1 MKNKIFLIILSFFIF
16 CNISLSE
23 SLKFNTENISITEQG
38 NIINTGKGKV
48 ITTDNNYEIF
58 ANNFLYNKDL
68 DLLTSKG
75 NGIFVSKS
83 ENIEIKFDNATFDL
97 KNSFLE
103 AEGNVKILQLNNKF
117 EIKSDKVV
125 YNKEKNII
133 STNTQTELFDHY
145 KNNYIVESLIYEIDN
160 DLIKLTNVFF
170 ENINKD
176 NFQTP
181 IAFVNTK
188 SEKLFAKDVIL
199 NLDNSMI
206 NNDNQPRLKGNSLI
220 NDNDIAK
227 IKKGVFTTCKK
238 RDGCPPWQLEA
249 NEIKHDKKK
258 KIIYYDKAT
267 LKVYDFP
274 VLYFPKFFHPD
285 PTVKRQSGFL
295 IPSIKN
301 SKSSNYLNTPYFFA
315 IANNKDATFSPRF
328 YDDKSF
334 LIQSEYREVN
344 KESSHFVDA
353 SFLSDE
359 NGSTEDHLFY
369 NFNKSLIFNNF
380 DNSKLNVK
388 FQNLSND
395 TYIKANKLRSPII
408 EDESSLENSI
418 NLDFYSESLS
428 VNINSVVYED
438 LNKTGNDRYE
448 YVLPQIELIKKVEN
462 KTELDGNFTL
472 SSSTSVKNYN
482 TNIDEKLNI
491 NDLLFT
497 SNSKINDYGLYSNY
511 EFLLKNSNTDTNNSD
526 NFKPNSNHY
535 LSGIFQYNSFFP
547 LIKKN
552 ENLQK
557 ILTPRMSFKIAP
569 EHTKDVSNKIFEL
582 DVNNI
587 YNINRATSKDAIE
600 GGISFTYGSDF
611 SIVNLD
617 KSRDIFNLKFAN
629 NFRLEENEDLPKN
642 NQINQKTS
650 NFFSEITYNPNEF
663 LSTKYNSSLK
673 NNLSDLSY
681 ENLIAQFKINNLV
694 TTFDYLNENNYSNE
708 NSFLSSTVEY
718 SMNES
723 NSLSF
728 STRKNKTIDLTE
740 YYNLMYQYKNDC
752 LSASIEYDKE
762 YYSDRDLKPNET
774 LFFKLTIIPFGSANS
789 PNLSK

>member
-58 ANNFLYNKDL
+58 ANNFLYKKDL
-68 DLLTSKG
+68 DLLISKG
-75 NGIFVSKS
+75 DGIFVSKS

-206 NNDNQPRLKGNSLI
+206 NNNNQPRLKGNSLI

-344 KESSHFVDA
+344 KESSHFVDV

-380 DNSKLNVK
+380 DSSKLNVK

-395 TYIKANKLRSPII
+395 TYIKANKLKSPII

-418 NLDFYSESLS
+418 NLDFYSDSLS

-462 KTELDGNFTL
+462 KTKLDGNFTL

-511 EFLLKNSNTDTNNSD
+511 EFLVKNSNTDTNNSD

-569 EHTKDVSNKIFEL
+569 EHTKDVSNEIFEL

-718 SMNES
+718 AMNES